1 MCKDSENEAWR
12 KWARSS
18 VAAVALYY
26 LVGAIVV
33 TLGHGEILTNNPW
46 LDSLVRLIGDGF
58 PVVIHGEL
66 GIRPSEDMMLWRA
79 VMNPMSII
87 CVAYVSILYP
97 AKVAATMNLRAR
109 GLSYFLSSYNLKRI
123 FAFLFLILLNISLF
137 NSLLNGSSISDH
149 NRWYDVIRLYSYSDL
164 ARLIIGPTFIL
175 LINSVLFFLIVFAK
189 TTFFEYSLKSTYTG
203 SKNEKFHTS
212 NQNAID

>member
-1 MCKDSENEAWR
+1 MCKDSEKEAWR
-12 KWARSS
+12 KWAQSS
-18 VAAVALYY
+18 VAAVVLYY

-87 CVAYVSILYP
+87 CVAYVSILHP

-109 GLSYFLSSYNLKRI
+109 GLSHFLISYNIKRL
-123 FAFLFLILLNISLF
+123 FAFILLILLNIILFDFLF
-137 NSLLNGSSISDH
+137 NGVSMTDR
-149 NRWYDVIRLYSYSDL
+149 NRWYAIVRLYSYSDI
-164 ARLIIGPTFIL
+164 ARLIIGPTFVLGINIVLFL
-175 LINSVLFFLIVFAK
+175 LIVLVR

-203 SKNEKFHTS
+203 SKNEKLHTS
-212 NQNAID
+212 NQNTIE